1 MKALDIANQ
10 TEEVGHPKLA
20 VVLWQ
25 NIQLSRGVDA
35 AGSLLLV
42 LRTHEVKLFRRAQER
57 ANEAPAQDVEMDCF
71 GFEVSQ

>member
-25 NIQLSRGVDA
+25 NIQLSRGVDVL
-35 AGSLLLV
+35 GLVPLPNKSLQA
-42 LRTHEVKLFRRAQER
+42 F
-57 ANEAPAQDVEMDCF
+57 
-71 GFEVSQ
+71 